1 MPGQLGNCLV
11 PVHRGAR
18 ARKKGELKSRG
29 LLLMVR
35 MSLVEGI
42 SCTWRR
48 DYLMAAAKEETKE
61 ALVAAFKLVTRSI

>member
-1 MPGQLGNCLV
+1 
-11 PVHRGAR
+11 
-18 ARKKGELKSRG
+18 
-29 LLLMVR
+29 MVR